1 MEEVRNRVVALLP
14 PIIETQVTGE
24 ANVLELFSINLKGRQ
39 TKQVAGCRVIN
50 GLVEKS
56 KKARVIRNGVTVHEG
71 KAIFVV
77 KMYCWWRCS
86 GSLETL
92 KQSKR
97 DVLEI
102 RKGMECGMSF
112 TDFEDLRQDDLIQT
126 YLEIVKPGT
135 L

>member
-1 MEEVRNRVVALLP
+1 
-14 PIIETQVTGE
+14 
-24 ANVLELFSINLKGRQ
+24 
-39 TKQVAGCRVIN
+39 
-50 GLVEKS
+50 
-56 KKARVIRNGVTVHEG
+56 
-71 KAIFVV
+71 
-77 KMYCWWRCS
+77 
-86 GSLETL
+86 L